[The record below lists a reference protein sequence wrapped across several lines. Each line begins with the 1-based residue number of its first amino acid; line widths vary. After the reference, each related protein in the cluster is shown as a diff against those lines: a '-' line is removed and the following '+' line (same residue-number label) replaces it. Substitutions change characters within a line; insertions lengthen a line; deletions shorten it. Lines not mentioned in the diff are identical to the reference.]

1 VNTALVVAAHP
12 DDEVLGC
19 GGTMARLAEEGW
31 QVHVLILAEGVT
43 SRAQARER
51 AHHESELGALS
62 RAAQAAASV
71 LGVVGVRLLSMPDNR
86 MDGIEL
92 LDVVKR
98 VEEEIARLHPRR
110 IYTHH
115 RDDLNVDHRIVHD
128 AVAAAARP
136 LPGTCVREVMTFE
149 VPSATE
155 WRLAGSGIPF
165 VPNVFVDIGR
175 TLDRKCKAL
184 EAYASEM
191 RQYPHARSLKA
202 VEHLARWR
210 GAGAGM
216 EAAEAFQL
224 ARALV

>member
-1 VNTALVVAAHP
+1 MNIALTVAAHP

-19 GGTMARLAEEGW
+19 GGTMARLAAEGW

-51 AHHESELGALS
+51 AHHQAELGALS
-62 RAAQAAASV
+62 RAAQAAADA
-71 LGVVGVRLLSMPDNR
+71 LGVAGVRLLSMPDNR
-86 MDGIEL
+86 MDGVEL
-92 LDVVKR
+92 LDVVKQ
-98 VEEEIARLHPRR
+98 VEEEIARLQPRR

-115 RDDLNVDHRIVHD
+115 RDDLNVDHRVVHD

-136 LPGTCVREVMTFE
+136 LPGTCVREVLTFE

-155 WRLAGSGIPF
+155 WRLAGSGMPF
-165 VPNVFVDIGR
+165 VPSVFVDISG
-175 TLDRKCKAL
+175 TLERKRRAL
-184 EAYASEM
+184 QAYASEM
-191 RQYPHARSLKA
+191 RPYPHARSLEA
-202 VEHLARWR
+202 VDHLARWR
-210 GAGAGM
+210 GASAGM

>member
-1 VNTALVVAAHP
+1 LNTALTVAAHP

-43 SRAQARER
+43 SRAALRDR
-51 AHHESELGALS
+51 AGHAAELSGLAQ
-62 RAAQAAASV
+62 AAQAAAAV
-71 LGVVGVRLLSMPDNR
+71 LGIAGVRLLSFPDNR
-86 MDGIEL
+86 MDGVEL
-92 LDVVKR
+92 LDVIKQ
-98 VEEEIARLHPRR
+98 VEEEIARLKPRR

-115 RDDLNVDHRIVHD
+115 RDDLNVDHRIAHD
-128 AVAAAARP
+128 AVSAATRP
-136 LPGTCVREVMTFE
+136 QPGTGVREVLTFE

-155 WRLAGSGIPF
+155 WRLAGSGMPF
-165 VPNVFVDIGR
+165 MPSVFVDITR
-175 TLDRKCKAL
+175 TLEKKRRAL

-191 RQYPHARSLKA
+191 RAFPHARSMEA

-210 GAGAGM
+210 GASAGM
-216 EAAEAFQL
+216 AAAEAFQL